1 MMMNRGDLSNEQWE
15 RLKPLLPPEKPLT
28 GRPNNDHRTVDG
40 SLITTLGHED
50 AVLQVAFS

>member
-1 MMMNRGDLSNEQWE
+1 MMNRGDLSNEQWE